1 MHGRL
6 RQEGGFGLLELL
18 MAMTILNVGILA
30 VVAAFNSGTVA
41 LRRSGAISTATVLA
55 DKQMEL
61 YRALTYGSIAL
72 DPSSIPS
79 TTPYTSDAAW
89 ASTQITTSCNTPLPP
104 ECNASQLT
112 TGPDRHRYR
121 VIDHD
126 RRGFPAVIALADEP
140 GRDDVKA
147 RFPAELEVL
156 ALARRVGPDGDAV
169 LLAGRPGRDEHEQ
182 CARARDVDVRLLDSA
197 PLRFRLPDYLAWA

>member
-1 MHGRL
+1 MHRRL

-79 TTPYTSDAAW
+79 TAPYS
-89 ASTQITTSCNTPLPP
+89 S

-112 TGPDRHRYR
+112 TGPDHRKYR
-121 VIDHD
+121 VDTYVVNENPATTYTAPTGSPHATTRTL
-126 RRGFPAVIALADEP
+126 RRVTVVV
-140 GRDDVKA
+140 RDGTNTSS
-147 RFPAELEVL
+147 VL
-156 ALARRVGPDGDAV
+156 AREMSTFDCSTA
-169 LLAGRPGRDEHEQ
+169 
-182 CARARDVDVRLLDSA
+182 
-197 PLRFRLPDYLAWA
+197 LPYASGCPTT

>member
-1 MHGRL
+1 MHRRL

-112 TGPDRHRYR
+112 TGPDHRKYR
-121 VIDHD
+121 VDTYVVNENPATTYTAPTGSPHATTRTL
-126 RRGFPAVIALADEP
+126 RRVTVVV
-140 GRDDVKA
+140 RDGTN
-147 RFPAELEVL
+147 RSSVL
-156 ALARRVGPDGDAV
+156 AREMSTFDCSTA
-169 LLAGRPGRDEHEQ
+169 
-182 CARARDVDVRLLDSA
+182 
-197 PLRFRLPDYLAWA
+197 LPYASGCPTT